1 MKGFR
6 LQAAGYGG
14 KTEGWQSR
22 SIAAALWGLGS
33 DYAFDEIEVQQRL
46 EKQHLI
52 DLSKNWLSRASQIYV
67 TCMDSGLDQNAEIFS
82 ETFLTV

>member
-14 KTEGWQSR
+14 KAEGSQSR
-22 SIAAALWGLGS
+22 SIVAALWGLGS
-33 DYAFDEIEVQQRL
+33 DYAFDAMEIQQRL

-52 DLSKNWLSRASQIYV
+52 GLSKN
-67 TCMDSGLDQNAEIFS
+67 
-82 ETFLTV
+82 